1 MKGQAGSGRRWLFA
15 GLAAV
20 LLVAIIVGGW
30 TFVDAW
36 EAGMLPW
43 QPEPTR
49 VAVTPFANLPTPAST
64 P

>member
-1 MKGQAGSGRRWLFA
+1 MTPKRILLIFGAV
-15 GLAAV
+15 V
-20 LLVAIIVGGW
+20 LLAVIIVGGW
-30 TFVDAW
+30 TFYDAW

-49 VAVTPFANLPTPAST
+49 AAVTPFANLPTPPAT

>member
-1 MKGQAGSGRRWLFA
+1 MNLRRILLIV
-15 GLAAV
+15 GAV
-20 LLVAIIVGGW
+20 LLLAVIVVGGW
-30 TFVDAW
+30 TFLDAW

-49 VAVTPFANLPTPAST
+49 AAVTPFANLPTPSAT

>member
-1 MKGQAGSGRRWLFA
+1 MTLRRMLLTI
-15 GLAAV
+15 GVLV
-20 LLVAIIVGGW
+20 LLTLLVVGVW
-30 TFVDAW
+30 TFYDAW

-49 VAVTPFANLPTPAST
+49 AAVTPFADLPTPSAT